1 MPSPI
6 KILHGQKLIRDFM
19 QATPR
24 SPASADASH
33 QSHNHVR
40 EHNIARST
48 SQDREPGAR
57 LAPRSPAHYASTSP
71 DGSVQL
77 NRRRRIITDD
87 DDEPI
92 PIVPVQTAPVERI
105 YVQDTADESDANFAV
120 ILLPAS
126 RQSSASHHATLPPH
140 HSNSTPRRS
149 QRVAAKSQEDV
160 RSKTALINSIVSV
173 LNICAQDPNS
183 DENKNEYE
191 DEAEESDMDDD
202 FIDDAEPEESNDE
215 AQALARETCDA
226 LRNRRKWKETE
237 FECPLCAD
245 LRVVLRHLLKRK

>member
-1 MPSPI
+1 MSSPI

-19 QATPR
+19 QTTPR

-57 LAPRSPAHYASTSP
+57 LAPRSPAHHANTSP

-126 RQSSASHHATLPPH
+126 RQSSATHHATLPPH

-173 LNICAQDPNS
+173 LNICA
-183 DENKNEYE
+183 
-191 DEAEESDMDDD
+191 
-202 FIDDAEPEESNDE
+202 
-215 AQALARETCDA
+215 
-226 LRNRRKWKETE
+226 
-237 FECPLCAD
+237 
-245 LRVVLRHLLKRK
+245 